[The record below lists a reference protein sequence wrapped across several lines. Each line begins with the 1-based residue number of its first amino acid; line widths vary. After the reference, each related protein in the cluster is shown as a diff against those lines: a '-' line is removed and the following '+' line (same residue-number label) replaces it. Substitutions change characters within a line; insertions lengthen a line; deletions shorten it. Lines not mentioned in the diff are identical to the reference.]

1 MTVELDAMESRS
13 RDLLST
19 AGSLL
24 PGACLGQNA
33 LPPELSFVVDHGQG
47 SRLVDVRGRT
57 YVDYVLGSGPL
68 LLGHAHPAVVK
79 AVQEQVTRGST
90 FHWLSEP
97 SIRLAQ
103 MVVDAVPCAEQVRF
117 LSTGTEATMF
127 AGRMARTFT
136 RREKILKF
144 EGGWHGFHDYS
155 MIGNWR
161 VPSEAPYPH
170 PGPDLGGIPRGAV
183 ESVLVAPF
191 NDLATAER
199 VATEWRAD
207 LAAIIV
213 EPLQRS
219 IRPRPGF
226 LAGLRELATRLG
238 AILIFD
244 EVVTGFRLAYGGA
257 QEYYGVLPDLAVYGK
272 ALTCGFSLAAIA
284 GRADVMA
291 TADPARKGTLDY
303 AGLSGTLS
311 GNALACA
318 AGIAA
323 LTELKRPGV
332 YERLHAVGQHLRTG
346 IARRAEKAGVP
357 VQVLADGPIA
367 QVFFVDPH
375 ADMTSDRAL
384 RAADGRKGTR
394 FGLECLRRG
403 IFTLPNTKLYLSLAH
418 TDADLDW
425 TLDVMEESLRTVTRG
440 DDTGGHRRS

>member
-1 MTVELDAMESRS
+1 MTVELEAMESRS
-13 RDLLST
+13 RELLST
-19 AGSLL
+19 AGTIL
-24 PGACLGQNA
+24 PGACLGQNS
-33 LPPELSFVVDHGQG
+33 LPPELSFVVDHGEG
-47 SRLVDVRGRT
+47 ARLVDVRGRT
-57 YVDYVLGSGPL
+57 YLDYVLGSGPL
-68 LLGHAHPAVVK
+68 LLGHAHPAVVR
-79 AVQEQVTRGST
+79 AVQEQVVRGST

-97 SIRLAQ
+97 SIRLAET
-103 MVVDAVPCAEQVRF
+103 VVDAVPCAEQVRF
-117 LSTGTEATMF
+117 VSTGTEGTMF
-127 AGRMARTFT
+127 ACRMARAFT

-144 EGGWHGFHDYS
+144 EGGWHGFHDYA
-155 MIGNWR
+155 MAGNWR
-161 VPSEAPYPH
+161 VPSESPYPY
-170 PGPDLGGIPRGAV
+170 PGPDIGGIPRGAL

-191 NDLATAER
+191 NDLAMTER
-199 VATEWRAD
+199 IATERGSE

-226 LAGLRELATRLG
+226 LAGLRELAHRLG
-238 AILIFD
+238 ALLIFD

-291 TADPARKGTLDY
+291 TADPARKGSLDY

-323 LTELKRPGV
+323 LAELRRPGV
-332 YERLHAVGQHLRTG
+332 YERLHALGERLRSG
-346 IARRAEKAGVP
+346 IAQRADRLGVP

-367 QVFFVDPH
+367 QVFFIDPE
-375 ADMTSDRAL
+375 ADLSTDRAL
-384 RAADGRKGTR
+384 RAADGRKATR

-403 IFTLPNTKLYLSLAH
+403 IFTIPGTKLYLSLAH
-418 TDADLDW
+418 TDADIDW
-425 TLDVMEESLRTVTRG
+425 TLDAMEESLRTVA
-440 DDTGGHRRS
+440 